1 MKVLDAKTRISL
13 ANILVA
19 TDFSAP
25 ARVALEYAAAIARRY
40 QSKLYVAHVLLPEI
54 YPPPPARAAAG
65 QTQNQFA
72 ERAMEELLA
81 SPSLEN
87 IAHQGVFGQG
97 EIWDA
102 LGDMLRRHEIDL
114 VVTGT
119 RGKKGLGKM
128 VLGSA
133 SEEIFRMA
141 PCPVLTVGP
150 HAARRPPEEIAF
162 RHILFPTDF
171 GEPSRAAAPYA
182 VSLAQENQA
191 GITLLHVAEERHG
204 ATLEQKLDIRTDAV
218 QRLHALVPPEAELW
232 CEPEFLVRMG
242 DARHWILR
250 VAADCAAD
258 LIVMGVKP
266 VAAFSAHLPAST
278 AYTMACEAHCPVLT
292 VRGEA

>member
-1 MKVLDAKTRISL
+1 MKVLDAKTRVSL

-19 TDFSAP
+19 TDFTPP
-25 ARVALEYAAAIARRY
+25 AQTALAYAAAIARRY
-40 QSKLYVAHVLLPEI
+40 ESKLFVAHVLLPEI
-54 YPPPPARAAAG
+54 SPPPPARTSTG
-65 QTQNQFA
+65 QKQERFA
-72 ERAMEELLA
+72 EKQMEELLA
-81 SPSLEN
+81 SASLEG
-87 IAHQGVFGQG
+87 IPHQGLMGRG

-102 LGDMLRRHEIDL
+102 LGDMVRRHEIDL

-119 RGKKGLGKM
+119 RGKKGVSKV

-133 SEEIFRMA
+133 AEEIFRMA

-150 HAARRPPEEIAF
+150 HASRRPPEEIVF
-162 RHILFPTDF
+162 RHILYPTDF
-171 GEPSRAAAPYA
+171 GEASAHAAPYA

-204 ATLEQKLDIRTDAV
+204 ATLREKLDVRTEAV
-218 QRLHALVPPEAELW
+218 RRLHALVPPEAELW

-242 DARHWILR
+242 DARQWILR
-250 VAADCAAD
+250 VASDCAAD